1 MIIQIYDIKS
11 INKIWSII
19 SLLNRFD
26 DDNSDIRCEIW
37 DKRWSII
44 SLLNRFDDDNS
55 DMKYDDQ
62 LLSQL
67 NRFDDDNSG
76 TIDPQEF
83 DQVVDKI
90 YDKIFDDFSYFFY

>member
-1 MIIQIYDIKS
+1 
-11 INKIWSII
+11 
-19 SLLNRFD
+19 
-26 DDNSDIRCEIW
+26 
-37 DKRWSII
+37 
-44 SLLNRFDDDNS
+44 
-55 DMKYDDQ
+55 MKYDDQ